1 MSLHRAVRT
10 FLLLF
15 TLDNDAASF
24 LKLNKPKIEVRTIKL
39 IYGLIP
45 HPRE

>member
-1 MSLHRAVRT
+1 MSLYRAIEPY
-10 FLLLF
+10 LLLF